1 VLDVLTDDMPILCP
15 IMVELGVAVDAPSEV
30 AVGASYGC
38 ERVCRAACP
47 FRPCLWRHSL
57 RGVRLMCEALR

>member
-30 AVGASYGC
+30 AVGASYGW
-38 ERVCRAACP
+38 
-47 FRPCLWRHSL
+47 L
-57 RGVRLMCEALR
+57 